1 MRGWL
6 IKLLGGVTRKD
17 HDKVRNKV
25 WKTEMQLRTT
35 KDLLGIAKDERGIY
49 QTVTHELR
57 RKIQPLDQRILEL
70 EESLGNSD
78 MTREIQHWRQ
88 QYYDLASKEGKF
100 WDRIPTGAIFHEDA
114 WDSKRPAY
122 RQGILFQR
130 GDVGVTFLADGDM
143 DNEERFEL
151 TLDVYKKWFHDD
163 FLPQVYM
170 QMQDE
175 IKKFYKNLE
184 KA

>member
-1 MRGWL
+1 MRDWL
-6 IKLLGGVTRKD
+6 IKKLGGVTRKD

-25 WKTEMQLRTT
+25 WNIEVQLQTT
-35 KDLLGIAKDERGIY
+35 KGLLGTAKYERGTY
-49 QTVTHELR
+49 QTMNHELR

-70 EESLGNSD
+70 EE
-78 MTREIQHWRQ
+78 MWTRHNVTGEINYWRQ
-88 QYYDLASKEGKF
+88 KYYDLASKEGKF

-114 WDSKRPAY
+114 WDSRRPAY
-122 RQGILFQR
+122 RQGVLFQR

-143 DNEERFEL
+143 DNEERLRL